1 MKSRE
6 LKTIHKL
13 IVSNYKMLPTKNEGK
28 FLHTFTPETT
38 DTIYSFQANGVG
50 MLECG
55 QAYNVGYYEEEDG
68 SRIVELSATSKIEA
82 VDPTFS
88 YAHAKFM
95 SNLNSKINKEKND
108 VRVKHSAK
116 DGYYWGKKYAWRQ
129 FGLALPKSAFF
140 AYLKHIEHPSITCK
154 TTNPDLPYQNED
166 SIAYKEEGLE
176 NAIIDLIN
184 SSYKA
189 TNSYFKSPLYFNHQK
204 KFSIYAPNSQT
215 DKK

>member
-6 LKTIHKL
+6 LKTIHNL
-13 IVSNYKMLPTKNEGK
+13 IVSNYKMLPTQNEGK

-38 DTIYSFQANGVG
+38 DTVYNFQANGIA

-55 QAYNVGYYEEEDG
+55 QAYNVGYYEDE
-68 SRIVELSATSKIEA
+68 SRSRVVELSVTSKIEA
-82 VDPTFS
+82 VDPSFS

-95 SNLNSKINKEKND
+95 ANLNSKINKEKND
-108 VRVKHSAK
+108 IRVKHSAK

-129 FGLALPKSAFF
+129 FGLALPKNAFF
-140 AYLKHIEHPSITCK
+140 AYLEHIEHPSTPCK

-176 NAIIDLIN
+176 NAINDLIN

-189 TNSYFKSPLYFNHQK
+189 TNSYFKSPLYFNNQK